1 MLNTQ
6 DKKDVIYALEEWTK
20 ALEAEGNIAKRNE
33 IMELTWKVSSS
44 LGQKVMT
51 EVKFVYTGYVNIEG
65 TDNSMDTIEAAIE
78 SVRSDYGNQVADFAE
93 FTIEGEIK

>member
-6 DKKDVIYALEEWTK
+6 DKRDVIYALEEWTK
-20 ALEAEGNIAKRNE
+20 VLEAEGNIAKRNE

-93 FTIEGEIK
+93 FTIEGEVK